1 MFHHSGGSGD
11 FHDMCDL
18 CSSMLVY
25 INQGRKGGLF
35 VCGCYDD
42 CDKIIDMQ

>member
-11 FHDMCDL
+11 VHDMCGFY
-18 CSSMLVY
+18 SSMLVY
-25 INQGRKGGLF
+25 INQGRKVGFG